1 MACTENVFGGYG
13 PSVAVVAVNKNG
25 NKDLSPDDPLQ
36 CLNSMQKNDE
46 DGAENWGRPRIP
58 LRPPLNMLT
67 DLAGDQLK
75 GPDERTG
82 SSIPDLPRAIR
93 QPCGLPPA
101 VVEGSLATEGV
112 NSSEGLASWRLK
124 GHDSINV
131 SQKVSGSSPALMV
144 GGTRVSSVT
153 SERGGNTAK
162 SVPTLPRG
170 QGFFPLRRPQVRGPS
185 FVPTLRSGIMMEVPL
200 GNTRMAC
207 NNGRLAHVSFPPASP
222 RHPRPMPM
230 SSSVPGLPC
239 STSHCFIPA
248 PPPSFNPFFI
258 KPIAF
263 APPPVFGPPLS
274 PYFAHLHSGRMPFPA
289 SLNKELK

>member
-1 MACTENVFGGYG
+1 MACTENDSGGYG

-25 NKDLSPDDPLQ
+25 NKNLSPDDPLQ

-46 DGAENWGRPRIP
+46 DGAENWGCPRIP
-58 LRPPLNMLT
+58 LRPPL
-67 DLAGDQLK
+67 K
-75 GPDERTG
+75 ITG
-82 SSIPDLPRAIR
+82 SSIPDPSRAVR

-101 VVEGSLATEGV
+101 VVEESLATEGV
-112 NSSEGLASWRLK
+112 NSSEVLASWRLK

-131 SQKVSGSSPALMV
+131 SQKVSGSSPVLMV

-170 QGFFPLRRPQVRGPS
+170 QGFFPLRGPQVRGPS
-185 FVPTLRSGIMMEVPL
+185 FVPTLRSGIMMKVPL

-222 RHPRPMPM
+222 RHPGPMPM
-230 SSSVPGLPC
+230 SSSVPSLPC
-239 STSHCFIPA
+239 STAHCFIPA
-248 PPPSFNPFFI
+248 PPRSFNPFFI

-289 SLNKELK
+289 SLNKEPK